1 MNFIAPEF
9 LYALGFLA
17 IPILIHL
24 FNFRRYKTVQFSQV
38 RFLKSLKK
46 QTQST
51 SKLKHF
57 IVLACRCLALATLVF
72 AFAQPYFSEKEIKSL
87 GKKNGVIVYLDN
99 SFSLQMSAE
108 VGSLLDE
115 AKNKAIAISDAYSAA
130 DKFQL
135 HTNNFGGDEQRWLNK
150 EGFISKLQSVDF
162 SPKFRTLDAVCSRMK
177 AVEKNEQLTLKHYI
191 IGDLQKTSY
200 EISSIYDSLKL
211 NILPVK
217 SQIQE
222 NVWIQNF
229 VAFQPFHLPLMSE
242 KFSLQVKQ
250 GKNEE
255 PKKING
261 RLFLNGQLK
270 NPFIIEMEQD
280 SAQKEINFINP
291 NDTFVMGKVSVKDYP
306 VVFDDTFYFYY
317 PTRRKIKVLH
327 LFENIKNKSVNSLF
341 EGDSVITYSSSTIKR
356 INFSL
361 LKTANLVVLENVKEL
376 SSGLISELTSFSKQ
390 GGSILFFPSNDMQTG
405 SVNSLFNEF
414 GISGYG
420 KLIQDTLTVSDIN
433 TKSALFANVFEEA
446 PRDINYPKTYK
457 SWSIKTD
464 QNDLSEQL
472 FSYSNGTSFL
482 KKYDTKAG
490 SFYLF
495 SSNLGSNNSNFG
507 KHALLV
513 PSLYNMALQAA
524 KTTATSYLLDDNK
537 ITLTGIAPSE
547 SPLKLK
553 KGNYEWIP
561 KQNVRDNSVDI
572 YLRNQITE
580 PGFYSVMQNGI
591 EIDKLAFNYNQNESN
606 LAQFNSEEFKL
617 KAEQKGLTIEVF
629 ESSNEILTNELSNS
643 GKSQSFWKYC
653 IILCLLFIGLEILFL
668 RIL

>member
-1 MNFIAPEF
+1 
-9 LYALGFLA
+9 
-17 IPILIHL
+17 
-24 FNFRRYKTVQFSQV
+24 
-38 RFLKSLKK
+38 
-46 QTQST
+46 
-51 SKLKHF
+51 
-57 IVLACRCLALATLVF
+57 
-72 AFAQPYFSEKEIKSL
+72 
-87 GKKNGVIVYLDN
+87 
-99 SFSLQMSAE
+99 
-108 VGSLLDE
+108 
-115 AKNKAIAISDAYSAA
+115 
-130 DKFQL
+130 
-135 HTNNFGGDEQRWLNK
+135 
-150 EGFISKLQSVDF
+150 
-162 SPKFRTLDAVCSRMK
+162 MK
-177 AVEKNEQLTLKHYI
+177 AVEKDEQLNLKHYI

-200 EISSIYDSLKL
+200 EVSSIYDSLKL
-211 NILPVK
+211 NVLPVK
-217 SQIQE
+217 SQVQE

-229 VAFQPFHLPLMSE
+229 IAFQPFHLPLMSE
-242 KFSLQVKQ
+242 KFLLQVNQ

-270 NPFIIEMEQD
+270 NPFIIEMIED
-280 SAQKEINFINP
+280 SVKKEINFNNP
-291 NDTFVMGKVSVKDYP
+291 NDTFVTGKISVKDYP

-317 PTRRKIKVLH
+317 PTRRKIEVLH

-341 EGDSVITYSSSTIKR
+341 EGDSLITYSSSTIRR
-356 INFSL
+356 IDFSL

-405 SVNSLFNEF
+405 SVNSLLNEF

-433 TKSALFANVFEEA
+433 IKAALFANVFEEA
-446 PRDINYPKTYK
+446 PKDINYPKTYK

-472 FSYSNGTSFL
+472 FYYSNGTSFL

-490 SFYLF
+490 SFYLC
-495 SSNLGSNNSNFG
+495 SSNLESNNSNFG

-537 ITLTGIAPSE
+537 ITLTGITPSE
-547 SPLKLK
+547 YPLKLK

-561 KQNVRDNSVDI
+561 KQNVLDNSVDI

-580 PGFYSVMQNGI
+580 PGFYSLLQNDI
-591 EIDKLAFNYNQNESN
+591 EIDKLAFNYNRNESN
-606 LAQFNSEEFKL
+606 LAHFNSEEFKL

-629 ESSNEILTNELSNS
+629 ESSNEILSNELSNS
-643 GKSQSFWKYC
+643 EKSQSFWKYC